1 MKKILTLALVVVLA
15 FAMMAISVSA
25 AEVDNLDDT
34 TNSTTRD
41 VTVEVELPVG
51 AQIQT
56 VYMVDVSWES
66 LNFTYTFGEAP
77 EWDAEN
83 HEYTGGTESGWTGG
97 GVSTITVTN
106 HSNADVTV
114 SASFGGESSVTTS
127 GVTATLDKESVD
139 LDNAEGTT
147 VAEAP
152 SDTFTCSVS
161 GIPTSSTGFAVG
173 TITVSF
179 EAK

>member
-25 AEVDNLDDT
+25 EVDNLDNT
-34 TNSTTRD
+34 TDSTTKD
-41 VTVEVELPVG
+41 VTVEVQIPVG
-51 AQIQT
+51 AQIQN

-114 SASFGGESSVTTS
+114 SASFNGESSITTS

-139 LDNAEGTT
+139 LNNAEGTT

-161 GIPTSSTGFAVG
+161 GIPTSSIGFTVG